1 MAARAAPRDPASEE
15 ERHVVQQAPTSTP
28 VTRNRPALAEA
39 VIRELVQDVVTE
51 KYAPGTALPTTAALC
66 ETFTVSRTV
75 IREAL
80 TALAEK
86 GLVAARQGWGTV
98 VLDRESWRLL
108 DPMVLEAI
116 FRREDSLLFMDQL
129 IGIRTALEGLM
140 ASSAARQI
148 TDEARAA
155 LSHQFDEL
163 DASVGD
169 PDRYAEE
176 DIAFHALVHRISGNE
191 FARAIISSIQ
201 GKARLVAEYTGAP
214 PKGHNELTHE
224 EHRHIFEAV
233 MSGDTEASADL
244 MRAHI
249 SRSWARR
256 RPQS

>member
-1 MAARAAPRDPASEE
+1 M
-15 ERHVVQQAPTSTP
+15 VQQAPTSTQ

-39 VIRELVQDVVTE
+39 VIRTLVQDVVTE
-51 KYAPGTALPTTAALC
+51 KYAPGTALPSAAVLC

-98 VLDRESWRLL
+98 VLDRESWSLL
-108 DPMVLEAI
+108 DTMVLEAI
-116 FRREDSLLFMDQL
+116 FQRDDSLLFMDQL
-129 IGIRTALEGLM
+129 IGIRTVLEGLM
-140 ASSAARQI
+140 ASSAARQM
-148 TDEARAA
+148 DDDARAA
-155 LSHQFDEL
+155 LSRQFDALNEAL
-163 DASVGD
+163 DD
-169 PDRYAEE
+169 PEKYAEE
-176 DIAFHALVHRISGNE
+176 DIAFHSLVHRISGNE

-201 GKARLVAEYTGAP
+201 GKARLVSQYTGAP

-233 MSGDTEASADL
+233 LSGDTEASAEL

-256 RPQS
+256 RPKG

>member
-1 MAARAAPRDPASEE
+1 MA
-15 ERHVVQQAPTSTP
+15 QQVPTSTQ

-39 VIRELVQDVVTE
+39 VIRALVHDVVTG
-51 KYAPGTALPTTAALC
+51 KYAPGTALPTTAVLC
-66 ETFTVSRTV
+66 ETFMVSRTV
-75 IREAL
+75 VREAL

-98 VLDRESWRLL
+98 VLDRESWGLL

-116 FRREDSLLFMDQL
+116 FQREDSLLFMDQL

-148 TDEARAA
+148 TDEDRADLTRQFEV
-155 LSHQFDEL
+155 LSGSLDE
-163 DASVGD
+163 
-169 PDRYAEE
+169 PERYEDE

-191 FARAIISSIQ
+191 FARAIIHSIQ
-201 GKARLVAEYTGAP
+201 GKARLVAQYTGAP
-214 PKGHNELTHE
+214 PQGHMELTHE
-224 EHRHIFEAV
+224 EHRHIFEAIV
-233 MSGDTEASADL
+233 GGDTEASAEL

-256 RPQS
+256 RPKQ

>member
-1 MAARAAPRDPASEE
+1 
-15 ERHVVQQAPTSTP
+15 VVQQAPTSTR

-39 VIRELVQDVVTE
+39 VIRTLVQDVVTE
-51 KYAPGTALPTTAALC
+51 KYAPGTALPSAAVLC

-98 VLDRESWRLL
+98 VLDRESWSLL
-108 DPMVLEAI
+108 DTMVLEAI
-116 FRREDSLLFMDQL
+116 FQRDDSLLFMDQL
-129 IGIRTALEGLM
+129 IGIRTVLEGLM

-148 TDEARAA
+148 DDDTRAA
-155 LSHQFDEL
+155 LSRQFDAL
-163 DASVGD
+163 DAALDD
-169 PDRYAEE
+169 PEKYAEE
-176 DIAFHALVHRISGNE
+176 DIAFHSLVHRISGNE

-201 GKARLVAEYTGAP
+201 GKARLVAQYTGAP

-233 MSGDTEASADL
+233 LSGDTEASAEL

-256 RPQS
+256 RPKD

>member
-1 MAARAAPRDPASEE
+1 M
-15 ERHVVQQAPTSTP
+15 VQQAPTTTQ

-39 VIRELVQDVVTE
+39 VIRTLVQDIVTG
-51 KYAPGTALPTTAALC
+51 KYAAGAALPTTAVLC
-66 ETFTVSRTV
+66 ETFAVSRTV
-75 IREAL
+75 VREAL

-98 VLDRESWRLL
+98 VLDRDSWRLL

-116 FRREDSLLFMDQL
+116 FQRDDSVVFMDQL
-129 IGIRTALEGLM
+129 IGIRTVLEGLM

-155 LSHQFDEL
+155 LTRQFADL
-163 DASVGD
+163 DASLDD

-176 DIAFHALVHRISGNE
+176 DIAFHSLVHRISGNE
-191 FARAIISSIQ
+191 FARAIIFSIQ
-201 GKARLVAEYTGAP
+201 SKARLVAEYTGAP
-214 PKGHNELTHE
+214 PEGHTELTHE
-224 EHRHIFEAV
+224 EHRHIFEAIV
-233 MSGDTEASADL
+233 SGDTEASADL

-256 RPQS
+256 RPQG

>member
-1 MAARAAPRDPASEE
+1 M
-15 ERHVVQQAPTSTP
+15 VQQAPTRTQ

-39 VIRELVQDVVTE
+39 VIRTLVQDVVTE
-51 KYAPGTALPTTAALC
+51 KYAPGTALPSAAVLC

-98 VLDRESWRLL
+98 VLDRESWSLL
-108 DPMVLEAI
+108 DTMVLEAI
-116 FRREDSLLFMDQL
+116 FQRDDSLLFMDQL
-129 IGIRTALEGLM
+129 IGIRTVLEGLM

-148 TDEARAA
+148 DDDARAA
-155 LSHQFDEL
+155 LSRQFDALNAAL
-163 DASVGD
+163 DD
-169 PDRYAEE
+169 PEKYAEE
-176 DIAFHALVHRISGNE
+176 DIAFHSLVHRISGNE

-201 GKARLVAEYTGAP
+201 GKARLVSQYTGAP

-233 MSGDTEASADL
+233 LSGDTEASAEL

-256 RPQS
+256 RPKV

>member
-1 MAARAAPRDPASEE
+1 
-15 ERHVVQQAPTSTP
+15 VVQQVATSTQ

-39 VIRELVQDVVTE
+39 VIRTLVHDVVTE
-51 KYAPGTALPTTAALC
+51 KYAPGTALPSAAALC

-98 VLDRESWRLL
+98 VLDRESWSLL
-108 DPMVLEAI
+108 DAMVLEAI
-116 FRREDSLLFMDQL
+116 FQRDDSLVFMDQL
-129 IGIRTALEGLM
+129 IGIRTVLEGLM

-148 TDEARAA
+148 DDDAREA
-155 LSHQFDEL
+155 LSRQFDVL
-163 DASVGD
+163 SASRD
-169 PDRYAEE
+169 DHDEYEEE
-176 DIAFHALVHRISGNE
+176 DLAFHSLVHRISGNE

-201 GKARLVAEYTGAP
+201 GKARLVAQYTGAP
-214 PKGHNELTHE
+214 PKGHFELTHE

-256 RPQS
+256 RPKA

>member
-1 MAARAAPRDPASEE
+1 M
-15 ERHVVQQAPTSTP
+15 VQQVPTSMQ

-39 VIRELVQDVVTE
+39 VIRALVQDVVTE
-51 KYAPGTALPTTAALC
+51 KYAPGTALPSAAALC

-75 IREAL
+75 IREAV

-116 FRREDSLLFMDQL
+116 FQREDNLLFMDQL

-148 TDEARAA
+148 TDEARADLA
-155 LSHQFDEL
+155 RQFEMLSGSLDE
-163 DASVGD
+163 
-169 PDRYAEE
+169 PERYEDE

-201 GKARLVAEYTGAP
+201 GKARLVAQYTGAP
-214 PKGHNELTHE
+214 PQGHMELTHE

-233 MSGDTEASADL
+233 VGGDTEASAEL

-256 RPQS
+256 RPKS